1 MQIKLKRIYEPS
13 DEQDGVRILVDRL
26 WPRGLTKQDAKIDLW
41 PKLLTPSN
49 ELRKWYQHDLAH
61 WDEFQQRYLAELA
74 LQQQA
79 FNALFQQLQSVE
91 VITLLSASK
100 HVDYSH
106 MTILKSYLQS
116 EYLQRIQKP

>member
-13 DEQDGVRILVDRL
+13 EEQDGVRILVDRL
-26 WPRGLTKQDAKIDLW
+26 WPRGMIKQDAKINLW

-49 ELRKWYQHDLAH
+49 ELRKLYQHDLAH

-79 FNALFQQLQSVE
+79 LNTLFQQLQSVE
-91 VITLLSASK
+91 IITLLSASK

-106 MTILKSYLQS
+106 MTVLKSYVQS

>member
-13 DEQDGVRILVDRL
+13 EEQDGVRILVDRL
-26 WPRGLTKQDAKIDLW
+26 WPRGMTKQDAKINLW

-79 FNALFQQLQSVE
+79 LNTLFQQLQSVE
-91 VITLLSASK
+91 IITLPSASK

-106 MTILKSYLQS
+106 MTVLKSYVQS
-116 EYLQRIQKP
+116 ECLQRIQKP